1 MGNNILKKNI
11 FYFIFILFI
20 FILDRVTKLWIISI
34 FNSENNLEIKISSFI
49 NLHLIWNKGI
59 AFGLF
64 SYGEK
69 FEYNLLTGLIIMI
82 ISIVF
87 WMTIKTKGLEKYG
100 FLMILGGAL
109 GNIFDRLYYS
119 AVPDFIDI
127 YYKNFHW
134 FVFNVADI
142 FITVGV
148 LMLIIN
154 EITIYARNYT
164 SLHNILWWLHQLK
177 ANKEVFI
184 TQITCRVCNIFF

>member
-1 MGNNILKKNI
+1 MFVGKLTRNHAQDMGKNMLKKNI
-11 FYFIFILFI
+11 FYFFFILFI
-20 FILDRVTKLWIISI
+20 FILDRISKLWIISI
-34 FNSENNLEIKISSFI
+34 FNLENNLEIKISSFI
-49 NLHLIWNKGI
+49 NLNLIWNKGI

-69 FEYNLLTGLIIMI
+69 FEYNLLTCLIII
-82 ISIVF
+82 IIAIVF
-87 WMTIKTKGLEKYG
+87 WMIIKTKGYEKFG
-100 FLMILGGAL
+100 FLMIPGGAL

-154 EITIYARNYT
+154 EITIKN
-164 SLHNILWWLHQLK
+164 HK
-177 ANKEVFI
+177 
-184 TQITCRVCNIFF
+184 

>member
-1 MGNNILKKNI
+1 MFVGKLIQSHVQDMGNNMLKRNI
-11 FYFIFILFI
+11 FYFFLILFI
-20 FILDRVTKLWIISI
+20 FILDRISKLWIISI
-34 FNSENNLEIKISSFI
+34 FNSENNLEIKVSSFI
-49 NLHLIWNKGI
+49 NLNLIWNKGI

-69 FEYNLLTGLIIMI
+69 FEYNLLTGLIII
-82 ISIVF
+82 IIAIVF
-87 WMTIKTKGLEKYG
+87 WMIIKTKGLEKYG

-154 EITIYARNYT
+154 EITIKN
-164 SLHNILWWLHQLK
+164 HK
-177 ANKEVFI
+177 
-184 TQITCRVCNIFF
+184 

>member
-1 MGNNILKKNI
+1 MFVGKLTQNHAQDMGNNMLKKNI
-11 FYFIFILFI
+11 FYFFFILFI
-20 FILDRVTKLWIISI
+20 FILDRVSKLWIISI

-87 WMTIKTKGLEKYG
+87 WMIIKTKGLEKYG

-154 EITIYARNYT
+154 ELTIKN
-164 SLHNILWWLHQLK
+164 HK
-177 ANKEVFI
+177 
-184 TQITCRVCNIFF
+184 

>member
-1 MGNNILKKNI
+1 MFVGKLTRNHAQDMGKNMLKKNI
-11 FYFIFILFI
+11 FYFFFISFI
-20 FILDRVTKLWIISI
+20 FILDRISKLWIISI

-49 NLHLIWNKGI
+49 NLNLIWNKGI

-82 ISIVF
+82 IAIVF
-87 WMTIKTKGLEKYG
+87 WMIIKTKGLEKYG

-148 LMLIIN
+148 LMLMIN
-154 EITIYARNYT
+154 EITIKN
-164 SLHNILWWLHQLK
+164 HK
-177 ANKEVFI
+177 
-184 TQITCRVCNIFF
+184 

>member
-1 MGNNILKKNI
+1 MFVGKLIQNHAQDMDNNMLKKNI
-11 FYFIFILFI
+11 FYFFLVLLI
-20 FILDRVTKLWIISI
+20 FILDRISKLWIIST
-34 FNSENNLEIKISSFI
+34 FNSENNLEIKISSFF
-49 NLHLIWNKGI
+49 NLNLIWNKGI

-69 FEYNLLTGLIIMI
+69 FEYNLLTGLIII
-82 ISIVF
+82 ITVIVF
-87 WMTIKTKGLEKYG
+87 WMIIKTKGLEKYG

-154 EITIYARNYT
+154 ELTIKN
-164 SLHNILWWLHQLK
+164 HK
-177 ANKEVFI
+177 
-184 TQITCRVCNIFF
+184 

>member
-1 MGNNILKKNI
+1 MFVGKLIQNHAQDMGNNMLKKNI
-11 FYFIFILFI
+11 FYFFLVLLI
-20 FILDRVTKLWIISI
+20 FILDRISKLWIISI

-49 NLHLIWNKGI
+49 NLNLIWNKGI

-69 FEYNLLTGLIIMI
+69 FEYNLLTGLIII
-82 ISIVF
+82 ISAIVF
-87 WMTIKTKGLEKYG
+87 WMIIKTKGLEKYG

-148 LMLIIN
+148 LMLIKN
-154 EITIYARNYT
+154 EITIKN
-164 SLHNILWWLHQLK
+164 HK
-177 ANKEVFI
+177 
-184 TQITCRVCNIFF
+184 

>member
-49 NLHLIWNKGI
+49 NLNLIWNKGI

-82 ISIVF
+82 IAIVF
-87 WMTIKTKGLEKYG
+87 WMIIKTKGLEKYG

-154 EITIYARNYT
+154 EITIKN
-164 SLHNILWWLHQLK
+164 HK
-177 ANKEVFI
+177 
-184 TQITCRVCNIFF
+184 

>member
-11 FYFIFILFI
+11 FYFLFILFI
-20 FILDRVTKLWIISI
+20 FILDRVSKLWIISI

-49 NLHLIWNKGI
+49 NLNLIWNKGI

-87 WMTIKTKGLEKYG
+87 WMIIKTKGLEKYG

-154 EITIYARNYT
+154 EITIKNP
-164 SLHNILWWLHQLK
+164 K
-177 ANKEVFI
+177 
-184 TQITCRVCNIFF
+184 

>member
-1 MGNNILKKNI
+1 MFVGKLTRNHAQDMGKNMLKKNI
-11 FYFIFILFI
+11 FYFFFILFI
-20 FILDRVTKLWIISI
+20 FILDRISKLWIISI
-34 FNSENNLEIKISSFI
+34 FNLENSLEIKISSFI
-49 NLHLIWNKGI
+49 NLNLIWNKGI

-69 FEYNLLTGLIIMI
+69 FEYNLLTGLIII
-82 ISIVF
+82 ITVIVF
-87 WMTIKTKGLEKYG
+87 WMIIKTKGLEKFG

-154 EITIYARNYT
+154 EITIKN
-164 SLHNILWWLHQLK
+164 HK
-177 ANKEVFI
+177 
-184 TQITCRVCNIFF
+184 

>member
-1 MGNNILKKNI
+1 MFVGKLTQNHAQDMGNNMLKKNI

-20 FILDRVTKLWIISI
+20 FILDRISKLWIISI

-49 NLHLIWNKGI
+49 NLNLIWNKGI

-87 WMTIKTKGLEKYG
+87 WMIIKTKGLEKYG

-154 EITIYARNYT
+154 EITIKNP
-164 SLHNILWWLHQLK
+164 K
-177 ANKEVFI
+177 
-184 TQITCRVCNIFF
+184 

>member
-11 FYFIFILFI
+11 FYFFFILFI
-20 FILDRVTKLWIISI
+20 FILDRISKLWIISI
-34 FNSENNLEIKISSFI
+34 FNLENSLEIKISSFI
-49 NLHLIWNKGI
+49 NLNLIWNKGI

-154 EITIYARNYT
+154 EITIKNP
-164 SLHNILWWLHQLK
+164 K
-177 ANKEVFI
+177 
-184 TQITCRVCNIFF
+184 

>member
-1 MGNNILKKNI
+1 MFVGKLIQNHAQDMGNNMLKKNI
-11 FYFIFILFI
+11 FYFFLILFI
-20 FILDRVTKLWIISI
+20 FILDRISKLWIISI

-49 NLHLIWNKGI
+49 NLNLIWNKGI

-69 FEYNLLTGLIIMI
+69 FEYNLLTGLIII
-82 ISIVF
+82 ITVIVF
-87 WMTIKTKGLEKYG
+87 WMLMKTKGLEKYG

-109 GNIFDRLYYS
+109 GNVFDRLYYS

-154 EITIYARNYT
+154 EITIKN
-164 SLHNILWWLHQLK
+164 HK
-177 ANKEVFI
+177 
-184 TQITCRVCNIFF
+184 

>member
-1 MGNNILKKNI
+1 MFVGKLTQSHAQDMGNNMLKKNI
-11 FYFIFILFI
+11 FYFFLILFI
-20 FILDRVTKLWIISI
+20 FILDRISKLWIISI

-49 NLHLIWNKGI
+49 NLNLIWNKGI

-69 FEYNLLTGLIIMI
+69 FEYNLLTGLIII
-82 ISIVF
+82 ISAIVF
-87 WMTIKTKGLEKYG
+87 WMIIKTKGLEKFG

-154 EITIYARNYT
+154 EITIKN
-164 SLHNILWWLHQLK
+164 HK
-177 ANKEVFI
+177 
-184 TQITCRVCNIFF
+184 

>member
-1 MGNNILKKNI
+1 MFVGKLTQNHAQDMGNNMLKKNI
-11 FYFIFILFI
+11 FYFFLILFI
-20 FILDRVTKLWIISI
+20 FILDRISKLWIISI
-34 FNSENNLEIKISSFI
+34 FNLENNLEIKISSFI
-49 NLHLIWNKGI
+49 NLNLIWNKGI

-82 ISIVF
+82 IAIVF
-87 WMTIKTKGLEKYG
+87 WMIIKTKGFEKYG

-154 EITIYARNYT
+154 EITIKN
-164 SLHNILWWLHQLK
+164 HK
-177 ANKEVFI
+177 
-184 TQITCRVCNIFF
+184 

>member
-1 MGNNILKKNI
+1 MFVGKLTQNHAQDMGNNMLKKNI
-11 FYFIFILFI
+11 FYFFFILFI
-20 FILDRVTKLWIISI
+20 FILDRVSKLWIISI
-34 FNSENNLEIKISSFI
+34 FNPENNLEIKISSFI
-49 NLHLIWNKGI
+49 NLNLIWNKGI

-154 EITIYARNYT
+154 EITIKNP
-164 SLHNILWWLHQLK
+164 K
-177 ANKEVFI
+177 
-184 TQITCRVCNIFF
+184 

>member
-1 MGNNILKKNI
+1 MGSNMLKKNI
-11 FYFIFILFI
+11 FYFFFILFI
-20 FILDRVTKLWIISI
+20 FILDRISKLWIISI

-49 NLHLIWNKGI
+49 NLNLIWNKGI

-69 FEYNLLTGLIIMI
+69 FEYNLLTGLIFMI
-82 ISIVF
+82 IAIVF
-87 WMTIKTKGLEKYG
+87 WMIIKTKGFEKYG
-100 FLMILGGAL
+100 FLMILGGSL

-142 FITVGV
+142 FITLGV

-154 EITIYARNYT
+154 EI
-164 SLHNILWWLHQLK
+164 NIKNHK
-177 ANKEVFI
+177 
-184 TQITCRVCNIFF
+184 

>member
-1 MGNNILKKNI
+1 MFVGKLTQNHAQDMGNDMLKKNI
-11 FYFIFILFI
+11 FYFFFILFI
-20 FILDRVTKLWIISI
+20 FILDRISKLWIISI

-49 NLHLIWNKGI
+49 NLNLIWNKGI

-154 EITIYARNYT
+154 EITIKNP
-164 SLHNILWWLHQLK
+164 K
-177 ANKEVFI
+177 
-184 TQITCRVCNIFF
+184 

>member
-1 MGNNILKKNI
+1 MGSNMLKKNI
-11 FYFIFILFI
+11 FYFFFILFI
-20 FILDRVTKLWIISI
+20 FILDRISKLWIISI

-49 NLHLIWNKGI
+49 NLNLIWNKGI

-82 ISIVF
+82 IAIVF
-87 WMTIKTKGLEKYG
+87 WMTIKTKGFEKYG

-109 GNIFDRLYYS
+109 GNFFDRLYYS

-142 FITVGV
+142 FITLGV

-154 EITIYARNYT
+154 EITIKN
-164 SLHNILWWLHQLK
+164 HK
-177 ANKEVFI
+177 
-184 TQITCRVCNIFF
+184 

>member
-11 FYFIFILFI
+11 FYFFFILFI

-154 EITIYARNYT
+154 EITIKN
-164 SLHNILWWLHQLK
+164 HK
-177 ANKEVFI
+177 
-184 TQITCRVCNIFF
+184 

>member
-1 MGNNILKKNI
+1 MFVGKLTQNHAQDMGNNILKKNI
-11 FYFIFILFI
+11 FYFLFILFI

-49 NLHLIWNKGI
+49 NLNLIWNKGI

-154 EITIYARNYT
+154 EITIKNP
-164 SLHNILWWLHQLK
+164 K
-177 ANKEVFI
+177 
-184 TQITCRVCNIFF
+184 

>member
-1 MGNNILKKNI
+1 MFVGKLTQNHAQDMGNNMLKKNI
-11 FYFIFILFI
+11 FYFFFILFI
-20 FILDRVTKLWIISI
+20 FILDRISKLWIISI
-34 FNSENNLEIKISSFI
+34 FNLENSLEIKISSFI
-49 NLHLIWNKGI
+49 NLNLIWNKGI

-82 ISIVF
+82 IAIVF
-87 WMTIKTKGLEKYG
+87 WMIIKTKGFEKYG

-154 EITIYARNYT
+154 EITIKN
-164 SLHNILWWLHQLK
+164 HK
-177 ANKEVFI
+177 
-184 TQITCRVCNIFF
+184 

>member
-1 MGNNILKKNI
+1 MFVGKLTQNHAQDMGNDMLKKNI
-11 FYFIFILFI
+11 FYFFFTLFI
-20 FILDRVTKLWIISI
+20 FIIDRVSKLWIISI

-49 NLHLIWNKGI
+49 NLNLIWNKGI

-87 WMTIKTKGLEKYG
+87 WMIIKTKGLEKYG

-154 EITIYARNYT
+154 EITIKN
-164 SLHNILWWLHQLK
+164 HK
-177 ANKEVFI
+177 
-184 TQITCRVCNIFF
+184 

>member
-1 MGNNILKKNI
+1 MFVGKLTQNHAQDMGNNMLKKNI
-11 FYFIFILFI
+11 FYFFFILFI
-20 FILDRVTKLWIISI
+20 FILDRVSKLWIISI

-87 WMTIKTKGLEKYG
+87 WMIIKTKGLEKYG

-154 EITIYARNYT
+154 EITIKNP
-164 SLHNILWWLHQLK
+164 K
-177 ANKEVFI
+177 
-184 TQITCRVCNIFF
+184 

>member
-1 MGNNILKKNI
+1 MFVGKLTQNHAQDMGNNMLKKNI

-20 FILDRVTKLWIISI
+20 FILDRISKLWIISI
-34 FNSENNLEIKISSFI
+34 FNSENNLEIKISSFF
-49 NLHLIWNKGI
+49 NLNLIWNKGI

-87 WMTIKTKGLEKYG
+87 WMIIKTKGLEKYG

-154 EITIYARNYT
+154 EITIKNP
-164 SLHNILWWLHQLK
+164 K
-177 ANKEVFI
+177 
-184 TQITCRVCNIFF
+184 

>member
-1 MGNNILKKNI
+1 MFVGKLTQSHAQDMGNNMLKKNI
-11 FYFIFILFI
+11 FYFFLILFI
-20 FILDRVTKLWIISI
+20 FILDRISKLWIISI
-34 FNSENNLEIKISSFI
+34 FNSENNLEIKVSSFI
-49 NLHLIWNKGI
+49 NLNLIWNKGI

-69 FEYNLLTGLIIMI
+69 FEYNLLTGLIII
-82 ISIVF
+82 ISAIVF
-87 WMTIKTKGLEKYG
+87 WMIIKTKGLEKYG

-154 EITIYARNYT
+154 EITIKN
-164 SLHNILWWLHQLK
+164 HK
-177 ANKEVFI
+177 
-184 TQITCRVCNIFF
+184 